1 MPTKTIKAEH
11 DAESGIVVAS
21 NVVRMNGNK
30 DNYVMA
36 DEKGITINGPMS
48 FVSGSGQM
56 RFSGLWVMQNEMM
69 LSLPSTL
76 ATPTPVMTINPP
88 IGQMASLVKDAVI
101 MMGLLGMIG
110 GLS

>member
-1 MPTKTIKAEH
+1 MPTKIWKAEH
-11 DAESGIVVAS
+11 DAEAGFVVAK
-21 NVVRMNGNK
+21 NATRMNGNK

-36 DEKGITINGPMS
+36 DERGVTVSGPVS

-56 RFSGLWVMQNEMM
+56 RFGGLWVMQNEMM

-88 IGQMASLVKDAVI
+88 MAQLASIMEDAAV
-101 MMGLLGMIG
+101 MMSLLGSFASG
-110 GLS
+110 F